1 MSTLYL
7 EEQGSK
13 LRKTSKRLIVE
24 KSGQRL
30 LEVPAREIDR
40 VLVFGGVEV
49 SSKALTLLLASG
61 IDVAFLSIRGK
72 LRGRLVS
79 SESKNVFLR
88 IAQYHRADDKSFRLN
103 LARRMVGAK
112 MKNQRTLLLRYQR
125 NHPDVDSCSEIGVI
139 SEASN
144 SLNNADDIS
153 YLMGLEGASSAAYFR
168 GLSRMV
174 TGGFAFEGRRSHPA
188 TDPVNALLS
197 LGYTLIT
204 NEIAALVEAAGFD
217 PFVGF
222 LHGIKYGR
230 RSLPLDLV
238 EEFRQPVVDSLVLS
252 VVNKS
257 VIKMTDFHR
266 EDTGECYLNKE
277 GFRRFLASYEERLDK
292 FFFYRDDNT
301 RASYRSL
308 FRRQVEHME
317 KAVLGEEEYKPFVER

>member
-7 EEQGSK
+7 EQQGSK
-13 LRKTSKRLIVE
+13 LRKTSRRLIVE
-24 KSGQRL
+24 KSGELL

-72 LRGRLVS
+72 LRGRLFS

-88 IAQYHRADDKSFRLN
+88 IAQHHRAEDESFRIN
-103 LARRMVGAK
+103 FARLIVGAK
-112 MKNQRTLLLRYQR
+112 MKNQKTLLLRYRR
-125 NHPDVDSCSEIGVI
+125 NHPDVDFRSEVGVI
-139 SEASN
+139 SEASI
-144 SLNNADDIS
+144 SLNNADAIS

-168 GLSRMV
+168 GFSKMV
-174 TGGFAFEGRRSHPA
+174 TGGFAFEGRRSHPS

-204 NEIAALVEAAGFD
+204 NEIASLVEAAGFD
-217 PFVGF
+217 PFLSF

-238 EEFRQPVVDSLVLS
+238 EEFRHPVVDSLILS
-252 VVNKS
+252 VVNKG
-257 VIKMTDFHR
+257 VVKMPDFHWR
-266 EDTGECYLNKE
+266 DTGGCYLSKE
-277 GFRRFLASYEERLDK
+277 GFKRFLALYEEHLGK
-292 FFFYRDDNT
+292 PFFCRDDNT
-301 RASYRSL
+301 RTSYRSL
-308 FRRQVEHME
+308 FRRQVERME
-317 KAVLGEEEYKPFVER
+317 KAILGKEEYRPFVER